1 MGGSIGS
8 GWCWG
13 YEARTAWWPK
23 LRESV
28 LNDHRQNQAVWDHL
42 AAVHGQDAYYDT
54 EALVAGAS
62 SLIQEEEDALLKA
75 VGSSVAGKHVLHLQ
89 CHIGFDA
96 ITFARRGAH
105 VTGVDFSMVALH
117 KAQHLADRCGVTV
130 NWVHADAILLPEV
143 LRERFD
149 LIWATMGVVC
159 WIADLSS
166 WMRAAKRALAP
177 QGKLVLI
184 DGHPGG
190 AAVPAASAPGCGPTR
205 RVIDV
210 GWDYATQNR
219 TGPQVQF
226 KYPLSGIEAAAMSA
240 GLRVERL
247 IEHDAVSCD
256 LCISTL
262 KKEPDGLYRIREE
275 GRVQPSLVT
284 LILER
289 EQSGRDVGR
298 M

>member
-1 MGGSIGS
+1 M
-8 GWCWG
+8 
-13 YEARTAWWPK
+13 
-23 LRESV
+23 
-28 LNDHRQNQAVWDHL
+28 WDHL
-42 AAVHGQDAYYDT
+42 GAVHGQDVYYDT

-62 SLIQEEEDALLKA
+62 SLIQEEEDALLKV
-75 VGSSVAGKHVLHLQ
+75 VGASVAGKHVLHLQ

-105 VTGVDFSMVALH
+105 VTGVDFSMVALN

-159 WIADLSS
+159 WIADLSA
-166 WMRAAKRALAP
+166 WMQAAQSALAP

-184 DGHPGG
+184 DGHPGR
-190 AAVPAASAPGCGPTR
+190 AAAPAASALGCGPTR

-226 KYPLSGIEAAAMSA
+226 KYPLSWIEAAAMSA

-262 KKEPDGLYRIREE
+262 KKEPDGLYRIRAN
-275 GRVQPSLVT
+275 GRVQPALFT

-289 EQSGRDVGR
+289 EQSGQDAARR
-298 M
+298 LTTR